1 MKTKTILKLAAA
13 TALCL
18 GAFASHA
25 QITNQLVVH
34 LAFDG
39 TDGSGNY
46 TNTVANS
53 IVATPVGAP
62 TAGTGKIGKCVALTV
77 DGPNTINNYLTLGYP
92 TELQFG
98 SVDAATATDFSI
110 AFWCNYTNQTSDPS
124 FIASQ
129 NWNSSQNPGWG
140 IYMQGGGNF
149 RVVTKDDS
157 GVDAHRENVTPS
169 ALLRDGTWHHLVV
182 TWN

>member
-1 MKTKTILKLAAA
+1 MIGLMSPYRDLELRHLAHKTTPQQHPLVDQTPMKTKTILKLAAA

-62 TAGTGKIGKCVALTV
+62 TAGTGKIG
-77 DGPNTINNYLTLGYP
+77 
-92 TELQFG
+92 
-98 SVDAATATDFSI
+98 
-110 AFWCNYTNQTSDPS
+110 
-124 FIASQ
+124 
-129 NWNSSQNPGWG
+129 
-140 IYMQGGGNF
+140 
-149 RVVTKDDS
+149 
-157 GVDAHRENVTPS
+157 
-169 ALLRDGTWHHLVV
+169 
-182 TWN
+182 